1 MQWTKM
7 LILWK
12 AGRKCDW
19 VNRNFL
25 LTHPRLPLEHIHG
38 EEWGNGMWKS
48 FRTITLTKKDWA
60 KDLKRSL
67 FVLDFFF
74 LIGLNFMYLA
84 HSLHNLVSA
93 VMDISLFHWRLYFSL
108 WYFFCFCCSLWFF
121 EGKNWIKMLYFT
133 YLKSSLLFNFI
144 TFILEVSC
152 ILFYQKYD
160 ILINPIFGIIIAYPN
175 C

>member
-1 MQWTKM
+1 MGKWYVE
-7 LILWK
+7 ILQDYHTYK
-12 AGRKCDW
+12 K
-19 VNRNFL
+19 
-25 LTHPRLPLEHIHG
+25 RLSQRF
-38 EEWGNGMWKS
+38 EEKS
-48 FRTITLTKKDWA
+48 V
-60 KDLKRSL
+60 RSG
-67 FVLDFFF
+67 FFF